1 MPKLEAQLAPT
12 PPCGDNPC
20 GDNRRTRRHRPVQQ
34 AFVGIPEAATYL
46 GVAEKT
52 IRRFI
57 RADKLPAY
65 RLGNRVIKLRLE
77 DVESL
82 LVLIGGGDAA

>member
-1 MPKLEAQLAPT
+1 MSELRTSTSPPT
-12 PPCGDNPC
+12 SVSL
-20 GDNRRTRRHRPVQQ
+20 NRRARRHVVEQ
-34 AFVGIPEAATYL
+34 AYVGIPDAATYL

-57 RADKLPAY
+57 RDDKLPAY
-65 RLGNRVIKLRLE
+65 RLGNRVIKIKIE

-82 LVLIGGGDAA
+82 LVPLGGGAA

>member
-12 PPCGDNPC
+12 PPSGP
-20 GDNRRTRRHRPVQQ
+20 NRRTRRHPVRPG
-34 AFVGIPEAATYL
+34 FVGIPEAATYL

-57 RADKLPAY
+57 RDDKIPAY

-77 DVESL
+77 DIESL
-82 LVLIGGGDAA
+82 LVLIGGGDA